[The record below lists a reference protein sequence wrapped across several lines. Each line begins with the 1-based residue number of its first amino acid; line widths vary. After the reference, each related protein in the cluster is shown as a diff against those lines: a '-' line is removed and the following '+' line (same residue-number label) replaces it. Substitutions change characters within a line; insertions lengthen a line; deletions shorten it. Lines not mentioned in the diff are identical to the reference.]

1 MHMNLWFISQFQ
13 AAANPKKIV
22 MPTATSMNTKH
33 FFTFFFLLIDPLNRL
48 SVAALAASWE
58 RVAKER
64 PVASPRLERGRA
76 LNAGVSESYYM
87 MHYNA
92 I

>member
-13 AAANPKKIV
+13 AAANPQKNGDANINEHK
-22 MPTATSMNTKH
+22 ALFH
-33 FFTFFFLLIDPLNRL
+33 FFFLLIDPLNRL
-48 SVAALAASWE
+48 SVASWE

-64 PVASPRLERGRA
+64 AVASARLERGRT

-87 MHYNA
+87 MHCNA

>member
-1 MHMNLWFISQFQ
+1 MILWFISQFQ
-13 AAANPKKIV
+13 AAANPKKNV
-22 MPTATSMNTKH
+22 MPRSMNTRH
-33 FFTFFFLLIDPLNRL
+33 TFHFFFLLIDPLNRL
-48 SVAALAASWE
+48 SVASWE

-64 PVASPRLERGRA
+64 AVAPSRLERGRT

-87 MHYNA
+87 MHCNA